1 MFTRIVLLPML
12 CSVAYAAEPAVPV
25 EVKTGQQTS
34 VVLAS
39 NPSTGYS
46 WQVAEPLRAS
56 SPVAVELS
64 YIPQPKNKM
73 VEGAPVPTKVS
84 FTGKRV
90 GAATVRLIYV
100 RPWEKDTPPAK
111 ETIFQVTVSR

>member
-12 CSVAYAAEPAVPV
+12 CSVVYAAEPAVPV

-46 WQVAEPLRAS
+46 WQLAEPLSAHA
-56 SPVAVELS
+56 PVAVDFAYLPRPS
-64 YIPQPKNKM
+64 A
-73 VEGAPVPTKVS
+73 VALCGAPVSTKVT
-84 FTGKRV
+84 FTGKTP
-90 GAATVRLIYV
+90 GTATVRLIYA
-100 RPWEKDTPPAK
+100 RPWEKDTPPAQ
-111 ETIFQVTVSR
+111 ETTFQVTVSR